1 MMSGGMTDGTTTG
14 GTMAGGA
21 MTGGA
26 MTGGAMTGGAM
37 TGGAMTGGTAAHG
50 TGDEWRTGLLDLD
63 AYLARVGF
71 TGALEPDGATLAA
84 LHRAHVAAIPFEN
97 LDVFLGRG
105 VRVDLGSVQGK
116 LVAARRGGYC
126 YEHGVLFAAV
136 LERIGY
142 QVDRLLARIGYK
154 PRFPRPRSH
163 MTLHVTG
170 RDGQWLAD
178 VGFGAGLLEP
188 LPWDASGRAHTQGG
202 WTYRIA
208 EPEAGTWV
216 TQQASGGKWLDLYSI
231 VAEPQH
237 ASDVEVANYFTS
249 TNPRSPFTGQ
259 AVVMRKTADV
269 QQRLRDRDLSTI
281 WPDGTSSERVLSDAE
296 ITPALR
302 ETFGLPLTDE
312 QIARVLATLP
322 PLVTSP
328 SAGLAR

>member
-1 MMSGGMTDGTTTG
+1 MTDGTMAG
-14 GTMAGGA
+14 GAMAGGA

-26 MTGGAMTGGAM
+26 MTGC
-37 TGGAMTGGTAAHG
+37 AMTGGTAAGG
-50 TGDEWRTGLLDLD
+50 TGDEWRAGLLDLD
-63 AYLARVGF
+63 AYLTRVGF
-71 TGALEPDGATLAA
+71 AGALEPTWATLAA

-105 VRVDLGSVQGK
+105 VRVDLGSVQAK
-116 LVAARRGGYC
+116 LVAGRRGGYC

-154 PRFPRPRSH
+154 PRFSRPRTH

-216 TQQASGGKWLDLYSI
+216 TQQASGGKWLDLYTI

-237 ASDVEVANYFTS
+237 ASDVDMSNYFTS
-249 TNPRSPFTGQ
+249 THPRSPFTGH
-259 AVVMRKTADV
+259 AIVMRKTADV
-269 QQRLRDRDLSTI
+269 QHRLRDRDLTTI
-281 WPDGTSSERVLSDAE
+281 WPDGTSTERALADAE
-296 ITPALR
+296 IIAALR
-302 ETFGLPLTDE
+302 EMFGLPLTGE
-312 QIARVLATLP
+312 EVARVLATLP

>member
-1 MMSGGMTDGTTTG
+1 MEQWCAMIG
-14 GTMAGGA
+14 GT
-21 MTGGA
+21 
-26 MTGGAMTGGAM
+26 
-37 TGGAMTGGTAAHG
+37 MTGGTATGG
-50 TGDEWRTGLLDLD
+50 TGDEWRAGLLDLD
-63 AYLARVGF
+63 AYLARVGL
-71 TGALEPDGATLAA
+71 TGALEPTGATLAA
-84 LHRAHVAAIPFEN
+84 LHRAHVDAIAFEN

-105 VRVDLGSVQGK
+105 VRVDLGSVQAK

-154 PRFPRPRSH
+154 PRFPRPRTH

-188 LPWDASGRAHTQGG
+188 LPWDAGGRPHRQGG

-208 EPEAGTWV
+208 APEAGTWV
-216 TQQASGGKWLDLYSI
+216 TQQASGGDWLDLYTI
-231 VAEPQH
+231 EPDRQH
-237 ASDVEVANYFTS
+237 ASDVEMSNHYTS
-249 TNPRSPFTGQ
+249 THPRSPFTGH
-259 AVVMRKTADV
+259 AIVMRKTADV
-269 QQRLRDRDLSTI
+269 QHRLRDRDLSTI
-281 WPDGTSSERVLSDAE
+281 WPDGTSTERTLTDPE
-296 ITPALR
+296 ITSALR
-302 ETFGLPLTDE
+302 EMFGLPLTGE
-312 QIARVLATLP
+312 EVARVLATLP